1 MKRNVISGGLL
12 LILFLGIYAAAS
24 FAVAYIVYKEGFYPQ
39 GSDTMYHVYR
49 GDVLYHSI
57 LSGDW
62 YPLYDRY
69 WYNGVELMRYWPP
82 LSPLVFAM
90 GEAVLQMGFMGGYYA
105 YLAFILFFGGAAWLY
120 IGFRKGRPVL
130 GGFIGLLWF
139 FMPNNLYALFGEG
152 NLPRSLS
159 MVLLPL
165 LFFHIAEFMATRDFR
180 HTKWIILWQ
189 SLILLCHVGYGGM
202 VALGVLLFLLLDKLI
217 NRRKR
222 AAMAVI
228 LAMVLPFALI
238 GIYLYPSFRGVSGSV
253 NNAEIMKGFF
263 QSAAISLNPLYRLK
277 TLETFYF
284 GLAVFILAVFG
295 IICSQR
301 KSMSLFWAGILL
313 FFGSTNL
320 AYPLLSRVPGSSYLW
335 MLRFI
340 SIALCLILYGFLI
353 WDRLR
358 TGFVAL
364 VFFLLCLDVVPSI
377 PLFYKGFTNTDTAE
391 EQMNVAANGILL
403 DEAKKM
409 TTQRLALLDG
419 SSNGAM
425 PHYYVANVGSQ
436 KTEESFGAGIQAAV
450 TSRNVIMLNE
460 AVEGGAYLYLFDRLL
475 ELGNDTV
482 LIQINEM
489 KEKSE
494 DFYELNNCAER
505 VGFQLMDQTDEY
517 LLYHYDTGSENFGTI
532 SKYKSIGIGTSSTM
546 MQLYYPVMEEG
557 KSDNIEDYTYEE
569 LKNYEVIY
577 LDHFEYNDLSAA
589 EALVKKLADAGVR
602 IVISADGIP
611 VNGISK
617 VQEFLGVNCSR
628 ILFEN
633 GYPFLYYG
641 ETKLDLD
648 FFAEGYE
655 NWETVFLN
663 QLDHVKGYFYDN
675 NLQEAFYGTVYND
688 NIEFLSLNLIYH
700 YMLTEDPFAR
710 MIMDNAMQLNPAELP
725 ERSVVPIS
733 VRYSHNEITID
744 SDRDGVNTTIAYHDN
759 FESSQEIRRV
769 NNLLTVNKGVTTITM
784 SYPYFKQ
791 GMALTLVGIVLTILY
806 LAVGKLSFDSE
817 LEKERLAEAE
827 RIRKEEEEK
836 RRKNEYLEKPDMIG

>member
-1 MKRNVISGGLL
+1 MKRNVISGGLV

-24 FAVAYIVYKEGFYPQ
+24 FAVAYIVYQEGLYPQ
-39 GSDTMYHVYR
+39 GSDTMYHVFR

-62 YPLYDRY
+62 YPLYNRY
-69 WYNGVELMRYWPP
+69 WYNGVELMRYWAP
-82 LSPLVFAM
+82 LSPFVFAL
-90 GEAVLQMGFMGGYYA
+90 GEAVLPMGIMGGYYA
-105 YLAFILFFGGAAWLY
+105 YIAVILFFGGLSWLY
-120 IGFRKGRPVL
+120 IGFRKGRPFL
-130 GGFIGLLWF
+130 GGIIGLLWF

-165 LFFHIAEFMATRDFR
+165 LFYHIAEFMATRDFR

-202 VALGVLLFLLLDKLI
+202 VALSVLLFLLLDKLI

-228 LAMVLPFALI
+228 FAMVLPFALI
-238 GIYLYPSFRGVSGSV
+238 GLYLYPSLRGISGSV

-263 QSAAISLNPLYRLK
+263 QSAAISLNPLHRLS
-277 TLETFYF
+277 TGETFYF
-284 GLAVFILAVFG
+284 GLAAFLLAVFG

-301 KSMSLFWAGILL
+301 KSMSLFWTGILI
-313 FFGSTNL
+313 FFGTTNL

-358 TGFVAL
+358 TGFVVL
-364 VFFLLCLDVVPSI
+364 VLLLLCVDVIPSI
-377 PLFYKGFTNTDTAE
+377 SLFYRGQQKNETAE
-391 EQMNVAANGILL
+391 EQMSEEADRILL
-403 DEAKKM
+403 SEAKEI
-409 TTQRLALLDG
+409 TTQRMALLDG
-419 SSNGAM
+419 GSTGAM
-425 PHYYVANVGSQ
+425 PHFYLAGMGPKRVEG
-436 KTEESFGAGIQAAV
+436 SFGAGIQAAV
-450 TSRNVIMLNE
+450 TSKNVVMLNE
-460 AVEGGAYLYLFDRLL
+460 AVESGAYLYLFDRLL
-475 ELGNDTV
+475 ELGNDTA
-482 LIQINEM
+482 LIKINEM
-489 KEKSE
+489 KEKGA
-494 DFYELNNCAER
+494 DFYELSNCAER
-505 VGFQLMDQTDEY
+505 VGFRLVDQTDEY
-517 LLYHYDTGSENFGTI
+517 LLCHYDTECENFGTI
-532 SKYKSIGIGTSSTM
+532 TKYKSIGIGTSSTM

-557 KSDNIEDYTYEE
+557 KSDNIEDYTFEE
-569 LKNYEVIY
+569 LKDYEVIY
-577 LDHFEYNDLSAA
+577 LDHFEYNDLATA

-611 VNGISK
+611 VNVISK

-628 ILFEN
+628 VLFEN
-633 GYPFLYYG
+633 GYPFLYYND
-641 ETKLDLD
+641 TKLDLN

-663 QLDHVKGYFYDN
+663 RLDHVKGYFFDN

-688 NIEFLSLNLIYH
+688 NIEILSLNLIYH

-710 MIMDNAMQLNPAELP
+710 MIMDDAMQLNPAELP
-725 ERSVVPIS
+725 ERSIVPIS
-733 VRYSHNEITID
+733 VRHSHNEITID
-744 SDRDGVNTTIAYHDN
+744 SGLDGVNTTIAYHDN
-759 FESSQEIRRV
+759 FESDREIRRV

-784 SYPYFKQ
+784 SYPYLKQ
-791 GMALTLVGIVLTILY
+791 GMALTLVGLVLTILY
-806 LAVGKLSFDSE
+806 LAVGRLSFERE
-817 LEKERLAEAE
+817 LEKERL
-827 RIRKEEEEK
+827 IREKQLKREEEEK
-836 RRKNEYLEKPDMIG
+836 RQKDAYVEKPEMIG